1 MSFTLLSI
9 DLKCHKKHNRDQPA
23 YRLWLDG
30 YLIVERRF
38 WPNSEKLIQ
47 EQLTFLDDNQLHQI
61 TVENVTEPSLVT
73 VQSVKS
79 YDGDDLAKI
88 SPDSLELEYN
98 KDAISF
104 KTPMR

>member
-1 MSFTLLSI
+1 
-9 DLKCHKKHNRDQPA
+9 
-23 YRLWLDG
+23 
-30 YLIVERRF
+30 
-38 WPNSEKLIQ
+38 
-47 EQLTFLDDNQLHQI
+47 
-61 TVENVTEPSLVT
+61 

-88 SPDSLELEYN
+88 SPDFLELEYD